1 MKNIY
6 DENLVN
12 KEGNHAN
19 DESQKLPN
27 ISNHE
32 SPKLTPE
39 KNRSEKDSQ
48 DKKDKSYRYIIIVKQ
63 FLMCIFL

>member
-32 SPKLTPE
+32 SPKVSPE
-39 KNRSEKDSQ
+39 KNRSEKDS
-48 DKKDKSYRYIIIVKQ
+48 KDKNDK
-63 FLMCIFL
+63 

>member
-6 DENLVN
+6 DENIVN

-19 DESQKLPN
+19 DESPKLPN

-32 SPKLTPE
+32 SSKISPE
-39 KNRSEKDSQ
+39 KNRSEKYS
-48 DKKDKSYRYIIIVKQ
+48 KDKNDK
-63 FLMCIFL
+63 